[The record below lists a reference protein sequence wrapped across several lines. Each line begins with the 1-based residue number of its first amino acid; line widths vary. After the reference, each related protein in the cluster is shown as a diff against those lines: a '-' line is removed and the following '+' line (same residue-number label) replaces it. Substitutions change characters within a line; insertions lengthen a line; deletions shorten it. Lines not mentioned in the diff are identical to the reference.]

1 MRNHFS
7 REGGRELRLAGEGKD
22 VRCGVDPGQEG
33 KGPPE
38 PGWKVHFVETI
49 GDRGEIFKGS
59 KGRIPHGTAVK
70 GLSGA
75 EPYESGWSCLEG
87 SKQNL

>member
-1 MRNHFS
+1 MERTF
-7 REGGRELRLAGEGKD
+7 
-22 VRCGVDPGQEG
+22 CG
-33 KGPPE
+33 
-38 PGWKVHFVETI
+38 TI
-49 GDRGEIFKGS
+49 GDRGEIFRGS

-75 EPYESGWSCLEG
+75 ERYESIWSCLEG